1 MAEGIIQQNM
11 ARPEGEDLTP
21 EAIKENIKMP
31 PELQE
36 AYERVVVAG
45 MKVMFSKETH
55 RIMLKE
61 MQRPGP
67 VAERLG
73 RGIAGLMLLLV
84 KESNSTMPPQVIL
97 PAGMELM
104 MQAVDFMRK
113 TGMAKIAN
121 KDIGDAMQIFINTIF
136 EKFGVDPAKFE
147 QMVNSYDNTAV
158 DAAAAQPMGG
168 AA

>member
-1 MAEGIIQQNM
+1 MEGMIQKEM
-11 ARPEGEDLTP
+11 ARPEGEELTP
-21 EAIKENIKMP
+21 EVIQQNIKMP

-36 AYERVVVAG
+36 AYERVVIAG

-61 MQRPGP
+61 MQQPGP

-84 KESNSTMPPQVIL
+84 KESNNTMPPQVII
-97 PAGMELM
+97 PAGLELM

-113 TGMAKIAN
+113 TGMGKITN
-121 KDIGDAMQIFINTIF
+121 
-136 EKFGVDPAKFE
+136 
-147 QMVNSYDNTAV
+147 
-158 DAAAAQPMGG
+158 
-168 AA
+168 